1 MVAQASNCN
10 RGRLKQL
17 LAGTLSRETE
27 TSTTKHVETCDACRH
42 EMETLAADANWW
54 HDAHQ
59 FLSSTEVSCLID
71 DSPTTGNTID
81 LSVIAGELDT
91 APDELVLDFLAPS
104 DNPAMLGRLGT
115 YEILEVIGR
124 GGMGLVFKAYDGELN
139 RYLAIK
145 VLSPCY
151 ASSAAARKR
160 FAREAQAAAA
170 VVHQHVVGIHG
181 VDATGKLPYLVM
193 PFVACESLQ
202 ERLDREGPLD
212 TKDILRIAMQA
223 AEGLAAAH
231 AQGLVHRDVKP
242 ANILLEKGVDRVLLT
257 DFGLAR
263 AIDDAALT
271 RSGVIAGTPQYMS
284 PEQAKGESIDHR
296 TDLFSLG
303 SVMYAMCTGRSP
315 FRAETTMGVLRR
327 ICDGDARSI
336 REVNADTPLWL
347 ERIVMKLLA
356 KSPTNRFETADEIA
370 SLLEECLA
378 HVQHPTA
385 VSLPASLVSREPNR
399 VMHYAGGAIIFCSLL
414 FVAMFLAKPNEKN
427 PEAKFARDSHS
438 AATTTSQ
445 LPLEHELPQVSQVQ
459 SNYAPMPDMPPAG
472 NGEVPAFINQAESD
486 WYDGLDNVM
495 TALDFQIQV
504 LETTD
509 F

>member
-10 RGRLKQL
+10 RDCLKQL
-17 LAGTLSRETE
+17 LAGTLPRETE
-27 TSTTKHVETCDACRH
+27 SNITKHVEMCDTCRS
-42 EMETLAADANWW
+42 EMETLAADASWW
-54 HDAHQ
+54 QDAHE

-81 LSVIAGELDT
+81 LSVIAGEFDT
-91 APDELVLDFLAPS
+91 TPDETTADELVLDYLASS
-104 DNPAMLGRLGT
+104 DNPAMLGRLGG

-124 GGMGLVFKAYDGELN
+124 GGMGIVFKAYDGELN

-170 VVHQHVVGIHG
+170 VVHQHVVAIHG
-181 VDATGKLPYLVM
+181 VDGTGKLPYLVM

-202 ERLDREGPLD
+202 ERIDREGPLD
-212 TKDILRIAMQA
+212 TRDILRIAVQA
-223 AEGLAAAH
+223 AQGLSAAH

-303 SVMYAMCTGRSP
+303 SVMHAMCTGRSP

-327 ICDGDARSI
+327 ICDGEARSV
-336 REVNADTPLWL
+336 REVNADLPPWL
-347 ERIVMKLLA
+347 ERVIAKLLA
-356 KSPTNRFETADEIA
+356 KSPDDRFETADEVA
-370 SLLEECLA
+370 SLLEACLA

-385 VSLPASLVSREPNR
+385 VALPESLASCERSRAAQ
-399 VMHYAGGAIIFCSLL
+399 YAAGGTLVVSCLVVFAL
-414 FVAMFLAKPNEKN
+414 MFTTLPNDE
-427 PEAKFARDSHS
+427 S
-438 AATTTSQ
+438 
-445 LPLEHELPQVSQVQ
+445 
-459 SNYAPMPDMPPAG
+459 
-472 NGEVPAFINQAESD
+472 GEGPGQAEVLSS
-486 WYDGLDNVM
+486 GTVNSLDEQEQLRW
-495 TALDFQIQV
+495 TDDLDSEMSQIDYQIQI
-504 LETTD
+504 LETID

>member
-1 MVAQASNCN
+1 MVAQASSCN
-10 RGRLKQL
+10 RRRLKQL
-17 LAGTLSRETE
+17 LAGELSREAE
-27 TSTTKHVETCDACRH
+27 QDIAKHVETCEVCRC
-42 EMETLAADANWW
+42 EMETLAAETSWWQDAR
-54 HDAHQ
+54 Q
-59 FLSSTEVSCLID
+59 FLSSTEVSCVID

-81 LSVIAGELDT
+81 LSVIAHDLDT
-91 APDELVLDFLAPS
+91 TPDELILDYLTPS
-104 DNPAMLGRLGT
+104 DNPAMLGRLGS

-124 GGMGLVFKAYDGELN
+124 GGMGIVFKAYDGELN

-145 VLSPCY
+145 VLSPVY

-170 VVHQHVVGIHG
+170 VVHQHVVAIHG
-181 VDATGKLPYLVM
+181 VDGSGKLPYLVM

-202 ERLDREGPLD
+202 ERIDREGSLD
-212 TKDILRIAMQA
+212 TKDVLRIAMQA

-242 ANILLEKGVDRVLLT
+242 ANILLEKSVDRVLLT

-303 SVMYAMCTGRSP
+303 SVIYAMCTGRSP

-327 ICDGDARSI
+327 ICDHDIRPI
-336 REVNADTPLWL
+336 REINAEIPVWL
-347 ERIVMKLLA
+347 EGIVAKLLA
-356 KSPTNRFETADEIA
+356 KSPDERFETADEVA
-370 SLLEECLA
+370 SLLEQCLA

-385 VSLPASLVSREPNR
+385 VALPAALATRQRGRVTRSIAAGATLICACLLGMLVMWKPSLTGR
-399 VMHYAGGAIIFCSLL
+399 VGDHNSSPPTSASSDRDEAHKAESS
-414 FVAMFLAKPNEKN
+414 KQQS
-427 PEAKFARDSHS
+427 PEQQSF
-438 AATTTSQ
+438 AATSGSSASPAAEQEELRWFDNELNREMSAIDYQ
-445 LPLEHELPQVSQVQ
+445 LQILES
-459 SNYAPMPDMPPAG
+459 
-472 NGEVPAFINQAESD
+472 
-486 WYDGLDNVM
+486 
-495 TALDFQIQV
+495 
-504 LETTD
+504 TD

>member
-1 MVAQASNCN
+1 
-10 RGRLKQL
+10 LKQL
-17 LAGTLSRETE
+17 LAGSLSREAE
-27 TSTTKHVETCDACRH
+27 SDVARHVETCDACRH
-42 EMETLAADANWW
+42 EMETLAAETSWWQDAK
-54 HDAHQ
+54 Q
-59 FLSSTEVSCLID
+59 FLSSTEVSCSID
-71 DSPTTGNTID
+71 NSPTTGNTID
-81 LSVIAGELDT
+81 LSVIADELDT
-91 APDELVLDFLAPS
+91 TPDEMILDLLAPS
-104 DNPAMLGRLGT
+104 DNPAMLGRLGS

-124 GGMGLVFKAYDGELN
+124 GGMGIVFKAYDGELN
-139 RYLAIK
+139 RYLAVK

-170 VVHQHVVGIHG
+170 VVHQHVVAIHG
-181 VDATGKLPYLVM
+181 VDGSGKLPYLVM

-202 ERLDREGPLD
+202 ERIDREGPLD

-263 AIDDAALT
+263 AVDDAALT

-284 PEQAKGESIDHR
+284 PEQAKAETVDHR

-327 ICDGDARSI
+327 ICDGETRPI
-336 REVNADTPLWL
+336 REVNADVPAWL
-347 ERIVMKLLA
+347 AQIIEKLLA
-356 KSPTNRFETADEIA
+356 KSPGDRFENADEIA
-370 SLLEECLA
+370 SLLEQCLA

-385 VSLPASLVSREPNR
+385 VALPSSLVSLERTR
-399 VMHYAGGAIIFCSLL
+399 VTQYALGGA
-414 FVAMFLAKPNEKN
+414 LAVSCLVILALVFRGP
-427 PEAKFARDSHS
+427 RSGDDSINGDSASASPPS
-438 AATTTSQ
+438 AATASSLGEEDALRWSDELDREILQINYQ
-445 LPLEHELPQVSQVQ
+445 L
-459 SNYAPMPDMPPAG
+459 
-472 NGEVPAFINQAESD
+472 
-486 WYDGLDNVM
+486 
-495 TALDFQIQV
+495 QV
-504 LETTD
+504 LESTD

>member
-1 MVAQASNCN
+1 MVSQSKNCN
-10 RGRLKQL
+10 HRRLKQL
-17 LAGTLSRETE
+17 LDGTLSQDAEHEVAR
-27 TSTTKHVETCDACRH
+27 HVETCDACRQQ
-42 EMETLAADANWW
+42 METLAGESSWW
-54 HDAHQ
+54 RETRQ
-59 FLSSTEVSCLID
+59 FLSSEEVSCVID
-71 DSPTTGNTID
+71 NSPTSGNAID
-81 LSVIAGELDT
+81 LQVVAGEFDT
-91 APDELVLDFLAPS
+91 TPDELVLDFLSPS
-104 DNPAMLGRLGT
+104 DNPAMLGRLGS

-124 GGMGLVFKAYDGELN
+124 GGMGIVFKAYDGDLN

-145 VLSPCY
+145 VLSPVY

-170 VVHQHVVGIHG
+170 VVHQHVVAIHG
-181 VDATGKLPYLVM
+181 VDGTGKLPYLVM

-202 ERLDREGPLD
+202 ERIDREGPLD

-284 PEQAKGESIDHR
+284 PEQAKGEAIDHR

-303 SVMYAMCTGRSP
+303 SVIYAMCTGRSP

-327 ICDGDARSI
+327 ICDGEARPI
-336 REVNADTPLWL
+336 REVNAEIPAWL
-347 ERIVMKLLA
+347 ARIIEKLLA
-356 KSPTNRFETADEIA
+356 KSPANRFEDARALA
-370 SLLEECLA
+370 SLLEQCLA
-378 HVQHPTA
+378 HVQHPTSVA
-385 VSLPASLVSREPNR
+385 LPASLMSRERNR
-399 VMHYAGGAIIFCSLL
+399 ITPHAVGGALVVSCLVIFVL
-414 FVAMFLAKPNEKN
+414 FFTPPTRDK
-427 PEAKFARDSHS
+427 ARTDPAGNATQASPIDT
-438 AATTTSQ
+438 AATTPGEQDPLRWRDDLESEMSHITS
-445 LPLEHELPQVSQVQ
+445 H
-459 SNYAPMPDMPPAG
+459 
-472 NGEVPAFINQAESD
+472 I
-486 WYDGLDNVM
+486 
-495 TALDFQIQV
+495 QI

>member
-10 RGRLKQL
+10 HRRLKQL
-17 LAGTLSRETE
+17 LAGDLSREAE
-27 TSTTKHVETCDACRH
+27 RDVAKHVETCDACRH
-42 EMETLAADANWW
+42 EMETLAAEANWW
-54 HDAHQ
+54 QDARQ
-59 FLSSTEVSCLID
+59 YLSSTEVNCVID

-81 LSVIAGELDT
+81 LQVIAGELDT
-91 APDELVLDFLAPS
+91 TPDEMILDFLAPS
-104 DNPAMLGRLGT
+104 DNPAMLGRLGS

-124 GGMGLVFKAYDGELN
+124 GGMGIVFKAYDGELN

-145 VLSPCY
+145 VLAPCY

-170 VVHQHVVGIHG
+170 VVHQHVVAIHG

-202 ERLDREGPLD
+202 ERIDREGPLD
-212 TKDILRIAMQA
+212 TKDILRIALQA

-242 ANILLEKGVDRVLLT
+242 ANILLERGVDRVLLT

-271 RSGVIAGTPQYMS
+271 RSGIIAGTPQYMS

-327 ICDGDARSI
+327 ICDEEARPI
-336 REVNADTPLWL
+336 REVNADLPPWL
-347 ERIVMKLLA
+347 PRIIEKLLA
-356 KSPTNRFETADEIA
+356 KSPGSRFETAGELA
-370 SLLEECLA
+370 LLLEQCLA

-385 VSLPASLVSREPNR
+385 VALPDSLASRERSR
-399 VMHYAGGAIIFCSLL
+399 VTQYAVGGALVISCLVIFAL
-414 FVAMFLAKPNEKN
+414 FFTPPTNNNAPTGPATETTP
-427 PEAKFARDSHS
+427 S
-438 AATTTSQ
+438 AAAQVEATATSFDEQDQ
-445 LPLEHELPQVSQVQ
+445 LRWSDDLDSEMSQIQ
-459 SNYAPMPDMPPAG
+459 
-472 NGEVPAFINQAESD
+472 
-486 WYDGLDNVM
+486 
-495 TALDFQIQV
+495 FQIQT
-504 LETTD
+504 LESID

>member
-1 MVAQASNCN
+1 MVSQSKNCN
-10 RGRLKQL
+10 RRRLKQL
-17 LAGTLSRETE
+17 LDGNLSEDAEHEVAR
-27 TSTTKHVETCDACRH
+27 HVETCDACRQQ
-42 EMETLAADANWW
+42 METLAGEPSWW
-54 HDAHQ
+54 RETRQ
-59 FLSSTEVSCLID
+59 FLSCEEVSCVID
-71 DSPTTGNTID
+71 NSPTSGNTID
-81 LSVIAGELDT
+81 LQMIAGEFDT
-91 APDELVLDFLAPS
+91 TPDELVLDFLPPS
-104 DNPAMLGRLGT
+104 DNPAMLGRLGS

-124 GGMGLVFKAYDGELN
+124 GGMGIVFKAYDGELN

-145 VLSPCY
+145 VLSPVY

-170 VVHQHVVGIHG
+170 VVHQHVVAIHG
-181 VDATGKLPYLVM
+181 VDGTGKLPYLVM

-202 ERLDREGPLD
+202 ERIDREGPLD

-327 ICDGDARSI
+327 ICDHDIRPI
-336 REVNADTPLWL
+336 REVNAEIPMWL
-347 ERIVMKLLA
+347 DRVVAKLLA
-356 KSPTNRFETADEIA
+356 KSPADRFENAAEVA
-370 SLLEECLA
+370 SLLAQCLA
-378 HVQHPTA
+378 HVQHPTSVA
-385 VSLPASLVSREPNR
+385 LPASLASRETGR
-399 VMHYAGGAIIFCSLL
+399 VRQVAVGGVLVSCCLIVLAMYLTQQPYDGSPKPSSNAVVDGLGGPSYEEGKWQPTVTPTKEST
-414 FVAMFLAKPNEKN
+414 VA
-427 PEAKFARDSHS
+427 
-438 AATTTSQ
+438 
-445 LPLEHELPQVSQVQ
+445 LPHDESPAPPVNVQ
-459 SNYAPMPDMPPAG
+459 S
-472 NGEVPAFINQAESD
+472 EHS
-486 WYDGLDNVM
+486 WLDGLDIEIS
-495 TALDFQIQV
+495 ALHHQIQV